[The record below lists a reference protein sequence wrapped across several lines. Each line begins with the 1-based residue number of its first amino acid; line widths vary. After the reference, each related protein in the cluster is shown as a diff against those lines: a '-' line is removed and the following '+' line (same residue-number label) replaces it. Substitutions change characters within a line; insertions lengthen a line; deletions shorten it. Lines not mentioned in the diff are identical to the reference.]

1 MKPKQETNI
10 KNHYDYDLADNFNKL
25 AGGNKEKCEKII
37 ENVSQ
42 KHVEHSTHLDG
53 EVMGDLR
60 HVNKIINIGDL
71 ERPAIDVKKLLIPL
85 HVDRTLYQT
94 EEELFKALT
103 DWWINI
109 KHRSPKT
116 ITVRIRHA
124 RNMSQHHIYPV
135 NWLEFQPEQILN
147 QMLFIQI
154 YEYPEMAKEKGNPT
168 YGSTQ
173 INNLWKTVRTFA
185 ESFGID
191 ISYWGYSPPE
201 PPEPQVKI
209 VPRPKT
215 VNKLIHNRYTWDYY
229 TNALIK
235 TILTVGFNAGLRPEE
250 LIIIKVDDVKF
261 EEGYILIREQKK
273 RFRERQIWIED
284 SVMNS
289 RQQNSLKNWINI
301 WRKKEENK
309 LSGDILF
316 IQKGGKPF
324 PSEDALRMFLSPYC
338 KQVWQEFCPKIM
350 RDWSAIARLIRT
362 KVETKKWDTRTVKNA
377 LGHKYE
383 KTTESYIKF
392 AEEYYRKDPYDWL
405 RSVLKFHPHSKRM
418 KQHYSSSQ
426 KNTVTLTNGKKWF
439 IEELVSPVEN
449 DGPGGI
455 RTRDL

>member
-1 MKPKQETNI
+1 
-10 KNHYDYDLADNFNKL
+10 
-25 AGGNKEKCEKII
+25 
-37 ENVSQ
+37 
-42 KHVEHSTHLDG
+42 
-53 EVMGDLR
+53 MGDLR

-94 EEELFKALT
+94 EEELLKALT

-116 ITVRIRHA
+116 ITIRIRHA
-124 RNMSQHHIYPV
+124 RNMSRHQIYPV
-135 NWLEFQPEQILN
+135 NWLEFQPEQIIN
-147 QMLFIQI
+147 QMLFRQI
-154 YEYPEMAKEKGNPT
+154 NEYPRMAREKGNPT

-173 INNLWKTVRTFA
+173 INNLWKTVKTFA

-250 LIIIKVDDVKF
+250 LIIIKVGDVKF

-273 RFRERQIWIED
+273 RFRERQIWIEN

-289 RQQNSLKNWINI
+289 RQQNSLKNWVNI

-316 IQKGGKPF
+316 IQKGSKPF

-338 KQVWQEFCPKIM
+338 KQVWNEFCPKIM

-392 AEEYYRKDPYDWL
+392 AEEYYRNDPYDWL
-405 RSVLKFHPHSKRM
+405 RSVLKFHLNSKKRR
-418 KQHYSSSQ
+418 QHYSSSQ

-439 IEELVSPVEN
+439 IEELSPPVEN